1 MAYFAKIND
10 NNIVVDV
17 VAVHNNELL
26 VDGNE
31 SEQQGIDFLNTTYK
45 VDNVNWKQTSYNTHA
60 GVHSEGGTPLRKNYG
75 GIGFTYDADRD
86 AFISPK
92 PYNSWILDETTC
104 IWNSPV
110 AMPEDASPT
119 KRYDWNEENL
129 NWEVVVEA

>member
-1 MAYFAKIND
+1 MAYFAKIDN

-45 VDNVNWKQTSYNTHA
+45 VDNINWKQTSYNTHA

-110 AMPEDASPT
+110 AMPEDASAT
-119 KRYDWNEENL
+119 KRYNWNEENL
-129 NWEVVVEA
+129 NWEVE

>member
-60 GVHSEGGTPLRKNYG
+60 GVHLEGGTPLRKNYG

-104 IWNSPV
+104 IWNPPV
-110 AMPEDASPT
+110 AMPEDASAT
-119 KRYDWNEENL
+119 KRYVWNEENL

>member
-45 VDNVNWKQTSYNTHA
+45 VDNINWKQTSYNTHA

-110 AMPEDASPT
+110 AMPEDASAT
-119 KRYDWNEENL
+119 KRYNWNEENL
-129 NWEVVVEA
+129 NWEVE